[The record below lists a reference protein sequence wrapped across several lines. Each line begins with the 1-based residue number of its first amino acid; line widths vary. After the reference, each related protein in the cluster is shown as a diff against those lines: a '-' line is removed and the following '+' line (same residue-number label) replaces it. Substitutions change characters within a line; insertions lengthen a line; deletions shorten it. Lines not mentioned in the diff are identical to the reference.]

1 MSVSEKDFNA
11 ILRKIIRQ
19 VLIEQEKI
27 SLENQSLQLEREKKI
42 YIAVNEEWDN
52 RYYLFFEELK
62 KLNKNIK
69 ILILGDK
76 IDKFR
81 TKSQELELNYDILT
95 IDDFEIES
103 EEDIVVFPVI
113 SRNDIIDIAS
123 CTNRTPIT
131 KVVRKCFEI
140 GAKIYFM
147 KFGIEKLTG
156 KEPEKYKQKILA
168 YYREILEFNI
178 EMIDDI
184 KAVI

>member
-81 TKSQELELNYDILT
+81 TKSQELELN
-95 IDDFEIES
+95 
-103 EEDIVVFPVI
+103 
-113 SRNDIIDIAS
+113 
-123 CTNRTPIT
+123 
-131 KVVRKCFEI
+131 
-140 GAKIYFM
+140 
-147 KFGIEKLTG
+147 
-156 KEPEKYKQKILA
+156 
-168 YYREILEFNI
+168 
-178 EMIDDI
+178 
-184 KAVI
+184 